1 MSNGFNHLELDLNKK
16 TILIVDDEV
25 VILSLLRDILDMLG
39 YNVVLCLSPEEAL
52 EVFTHDRMYID
63 LIIMDMMMP
72 GMNGLQLYRR
82 ICQVD
87 SNNKVILL
95 SGYSMVH
102 VTAQLLEE
110 GVVGFVQKPVTI
122 KKLDE
127 AIQKALS

>member
-1 MSNGFNHLELDLNKK
+1 MTNGFNHLGLDLNKK

-25 VILSLLRDILDMLG
+25 VILNLLRDILDLLG

-52 EVFTHDRMYID
+52 EVFTHYRTCID

-72 GMNGLQLYRR
+72 GMNGLQLYRS

-110 GVVGFVQKPVTI
+110 GVVGFMQKPVTI
-122 KKLDE
+122 KKLEE
-127 AIQKALS
+127 AIQKALN

>member
-1 MSNGFNHLELDLNKK
+1 MSNGFNHFELDYNKK

-25 VILSLLRDILDMLG
+25 VILNLLKDILDMLG
-39 YNVVLCLSPEEAL
+39 YNVVLCISPEEAL
-52 EVFTHDRMYID
+52 EVFSHYRKSID

-72 GMNGLQLYRR
+72 RMNGLQLYRK

-95 SGYSMVH
+95 SGYSMVQ
-102 VTAQLLEE
+102 VTAQLLDE
-110 GVVGFVQKPVTI
+110 GVVGFMQKPVTI
-122 KKLDE
+122 KKLEE